1 MAGSFAGYFSPVP
14 LFCNRI
20 NRRFEL
26 YLMNCIYNG
35 KVTVTD
41 NELAEGLRKG
51 DLEAFDLIYDIYAG
65 KLHAFGMKYL
75 RSSADAEELVQSVF
89 LKLWENRRKI
99 DLALSFRSYLFT
111 IAYNDICKLFR
122 RQSYLQKYVLET
134 LYENRQSSSA
144 TEEGAEYQSVLGEVQ
159 RLLGTLP
166 ESQRKAF
173 IMSKIEGNP
182 SKEVATQLGLTP
194 GTVDNYISGALK
206 MLRGKFSRDNLPVLL
221 FIALFLL

>member
-1 MAGSFAGYFSPVP
+1 M
-14 LFCNRI
+14 
-20 NRRFEL
+20 
-26 YLMNCIYNG
+26 
-35 KVTVTD
+35 TVTD
-41 NELAEGLRKG
+41 NELAERLRKG

-75 RSSADAEELVQSVF
+75 RSSAEAEELVQSVF
-89 LKLWENRRKI
+89 LKVWENHRRI
-99 DLALSFRSYLFT
+99 DVALSFRSYLFT

-144 TEEGAEYQSVLGEVQ
+144 AEEGAEYQSVLGEVQ

-173 IMSKIEGNP
+173 IMSKIEGK
-182 SKEVATQLGLTP
+182 SSREVATQLGLTP

-206 MLRGKFSRDNLPVLL
+206 MLRGKLSRENLPVVL
-221 FIALFLL
+221 FIALFLI

>member
-1 MAGSFAGYFSPVP
+1 MKSD
-14 LFCNRI
+14 
-20 NRRFEL
+20 
-26 YLMNCIYNG
+26 
-35 KVTVTD
+35 VTD
-41 NELAEGLRKG
+41 NELAERLRKG
-51 DLEAFDLIYDIYAG
+51 DLEAFDIIYDIYAG

-75 RSSADAEELVQSVF
+75 RSSAEAEELVQTVF
-89 LKLWENRRKI
+89 LKVWENHGKI
-99 DLALSFRSYLFT
+99 DRDLSFRSYLFT

-173 IMSKIEGNP
+173 MMSKIEGK
-182 SKEVATQLGLTP
+182 STREVATQMGLSP

-206 MLRGKFSRDNLPVLL
+206 MLREKLSRDLPVVL
-221 FIALFLL
+221 FISLFLF